1 MSNRSVASTVSFRCA
16 STGLALSWKSRLV
29 DSPRLNAASNPR
41 SSLTRPRQAINR
53 ETSGALSRNSF
64 SCSVPD
70 FDVAAVLG
78 ILLLL
83 VLLFCSGPFHLNL
96 SGTPWIAI
104 PANTDTLSCKQR
116 KGCDEPHDAL
126 AGPLLTRPPS
136 VVGGI
141 VPKARIP
148 LARRR
153 PGAR

>member
-16 STGLALSWKSRLV
+16 STAFALSWKSRLV

-70 FDVAAVLG
+70 FDVASVLG

-83 VLLFCSGPFHLNL
+83 VLLFCAEPSSKVIRDAGERHSGKY
-96 SGTPWIAI
+96 GYRVVQIAER
-104 PANTDTLSCKQR
+104 LGR
-116 KGCDEPHDAL
+116 
-126 AGPLLTRPPS
+126 GP
-136 VVGGI
+136 
-141 VPKARIP
+141 
-148 LARRR
+148 
-153 PGAR
+153 